1 VPIEARYSKG
11 VLVFS
16 SNSVRP
22 SSRRLIVLSSLLAV
36 FCLIALKAAVI
47 AVIRVFAY
55 IRAV

>member
-1 VPIEARYSKG
+1 VPVEVRYSRS
-11 VLVFS
+11 VLVFC

-22 SSRRLIVLSSLLAV
+22 SSRRLIILSSLLVV
-36 FCLIALKAAVI
+36 FYLIALKAVVI